1 MTTVGF
7 SGYFS
12 ITNWTLYVMNEFE
25 GRIVTNQAPEQVT
38 FESDLF
44 AFNDFYMRIR
54 VPSNGSISFTNTS
67 PNGDG
72 LFLYAINS
80 TFNITMGG
88 TTEVNVLANDTFEWF
103 AQSNSGSLD
112 VVVSNF
118 IFTPYIP
125 STTTVINLEVPAKI
139 FGEAPFEITSTSN
152 SPAPISYSS
161 SNVLVATVT
170 GDIIT
175 IVGPGTTTITAIQE
189 EADGFTSGTATTTF
203 QVAPCTSAT
212 PAVINTSNGLVY
224 FMTTSA
230 TYGNVTASLEI
241 SSPLITSSRKDLTG
255 ENVTIT
261 RV

>member
-152 SPAPISYSS
+152 SPAPISYTS
-161 SNVLVATVT
+161 SNLSVASVT
-170 GDIIT
+170 GNIIT
-175 IVGPGTTTITAIQE
+175 IVGPGISIITATQE
-189 EADGFTSGTATTTF
+189 AVAGFTSGTTTTTF
-203 QVAPCTSAT
+203 QVTPCTSAT
-212 PAVINTSNGLVY
+212 PAVIDVGDDLLY
-224 FMTTSA
+224 FMNTSA
-230 TYGNVTASLEI
+230 TYGNITASLEI
-241 SSPLITSSRKDLTG
+241 ITPLTTSSRKELTG
-255 ENVTIT
+255 DNVIIT